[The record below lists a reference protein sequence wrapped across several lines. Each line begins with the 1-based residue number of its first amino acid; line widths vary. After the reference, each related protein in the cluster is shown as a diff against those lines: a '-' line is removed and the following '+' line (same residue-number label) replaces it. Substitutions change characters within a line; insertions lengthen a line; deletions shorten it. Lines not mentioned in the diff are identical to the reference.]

1 MHENV
6 TTNVNEVILTL
17 KEPTLQNGQTHS
29 NNSSAIAD
37 ECLSVF
43 DPFVG
48 LALNGVGT

>member
-17 KEPTLQNGQTHS
+17 KEPTLQNGQAHS
-29 NNSSAIAD
+29 NNSPAIAD
-37 ECLSVF
+37 EYLSVF

-48 LALNGVGT
+48 LALNRVVP

>member
-29 NNSSAIAD
+29 NNSSAIAG
-37 ECLSVF
+37 EYLSVF

-48 LALNGVGT
+48 LALNRVAP